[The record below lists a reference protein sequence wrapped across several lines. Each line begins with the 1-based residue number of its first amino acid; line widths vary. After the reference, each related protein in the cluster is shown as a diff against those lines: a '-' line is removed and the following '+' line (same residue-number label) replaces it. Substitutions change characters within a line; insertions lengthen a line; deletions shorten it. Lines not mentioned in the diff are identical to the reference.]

1 MIRFGPSGNS
11 YLFYNEG
18 HKSTLEAFEWI
29 SRNYGLNAYEY
40 SFGRGV
46 RLRRETAEKTGE
58 EAARFG
64 VALSVHA
71 PYYINFAADE
81 PEKAKASERYVYESA
96 RAAVWLGARRVVFHA
111 GSQGSFSKEEAFAR
125 AKAGIL
131 SALDILKGEGLY
143 DIELCPETMGR
154 SKQIGDLDEVIEL
167 CRLDE
172 RLVPAVDF
180 AHLHARGKGAINSAE
195 DYARILD
202 KLESELGGR
211 RAKSFHI
218 HFSRIEYTA
227 AGEKAHRTF
236 ADGEFGPDFR
246 PLARLLARRGLEPVI
261 ICESK
266 GTMDKDAA
274 EMKRQYFEELERL

>member
-18 HKSTLEAFEWI
+18 HKSTFEAFEWI

-71 PYYINFAADE
+71 PYYINFATDE

-111 GSQGSFSKEEAFAR
+111 GSHGSFSKEEAFAR

-154 SKQIGDLDEVIEL
+154 SRQIGDLDEVIEL

-202 KLESELGGR
+202 RLENELGGR

-236 ADGEFGPDFR
+236 EDVEFGPDFR

-266 GTMDKDAA
+266 GTMAEDAA